1 MALLRDGCAPH
12 GIPEVRLDAQR
23 KILVIA
29 DGLALDQ
36 GDVPLKIMQLCVFI
50 LDQMRSVIH

>member
-1 MALLRDGCAPH
+1 M
-12 GIPEVRLDAQR
+12 RLDAQR

-29 DGLALDQ
+29 DGLELDQ